1 MTFALSS
8 SLKYI
13 PIIYRGMIKKTS
25 HMRPIYLKLLRVV
38 EEVKS
43 ALNHGVHKKVVYM
56 AMNKPWCHFNK
67 KC

>member
-1 MTFALSS
+1 
-8 SLKYI
+8 
-13 PIIYRGMIKKTS
+13 
-25 HMRPIYLKLLRVV
+25 MRPIYLKLLRVV